1 MQGSVIDRV
10 GLALACAGR
19 PGSRRLMARAG
30 GTSALPSGWEAA
42 ARAEIERVARIGAFI
57 LEPADARF
65 PPLLREAADP
75 PPVLFG
81 RGTPAPEDRLAVAV
95 VGARRATPWGADFAR
110 RLARDLAGAGFT
122 VVSGLARGIDA
133 AAHRGAI
140 EGGGRTIAVLG
151 SGLDTVYPAEH
162 RRLAEMIA
170 GTGVLMTEL
179 PLGTPPLA
187 RHFPERN
194 RLIAGMAW
202 ATVVVEAARNSGSL
216 ITAALALEG
225 GRLVFAVPGP
235 PGEPNAEGTNG
246 LLRAGAHCC
255 RGAEDVIED
264 LAPQIAEAAARV
276 AAARAA
282 ERGADGEAGAARGRV
297 APDRD
302 AGAGLDADAR
312 RVLAALSPAR
322 GADLA
327 SLERAT
333 RIAPGPLLAALLELE
348 LRGLAT
354 QLPGQRFVARA
365 ARAGREQRDLTRA

>member
-19 PGSRRLMARAG
+19 PGSRRLLARAG
-30 GTSALPSGWEAA
+30 GAVALPSGWEEA
-42 ARAEIERVARIGAFI
+42 ARAEIERVARRGAFI
-57 LEPADARF
+57 LVPEDDRF

-75 PPVLFG
+75 PPVLFA

-95 VGARRATPWGADFAR
+95 VGARRATHWGVAFAR
-110 RLARDLAGAGFT
+110 RLARDLVDAGFT

-133 AAHRGAI
+133 AAHRGAL
-140 EGGGRTIAVLG
+140 ERGGRTVAILG
-151 SGLDTVYPAEH
+151 SGLDRVYPVEH
-162 RRLAEMIA
+162 RRLAETIA
-170 GTGVLMTEL
+170 GSGVLMSEL

-202 ATVVVEAARNSGSL
+202 ATVIVEAAHGSGSL
-216 ITAALALEG
+216 ITAALALEC

-235 PGEPNAEGTNG
+235 PGEPNAEGTNS

-255 RGAEDVIED
+255 RGAEDVVED

-276 AAARAA
+276 AAARTAG
-282 ERGADGEAGAARGRV
+282 RGAAGGAGAAAG
-297 APDRD
+297 RD
-302 AGAGLDADAR
+302 APTGGDTGAGLDADAR

-354 QLPGQRFVARA
+354 QLPGQRFVAGA
-365 ARAGREQRDLTRA
+365 ARAGR